1 MVNLMHR
8 ITSYRYINNY
18 KDKTVLFLHG
28 WGCNYTYFT
37 NIANKIDNAN
47 CLLIDLLNFGDS
59 EIIDKPLTFND
70 YVDSIV
76 SFLREKQIK
85 VDIIVGH
92 SFGGKLAIY
101 LTKYIDISCLVL
113 FAPSIYN
120 KRRGLKYYSKI
131 LFYKIIK
138 KVKCFKKYLNCFG
151 SDDYK
156 NLNGSMKKT
165 MSNII
170 NFSVTEQV
178 KNYNNPILLIFGN
191 NDNITPLYLAK
202 KIKKKAKNAYLFKIE
217 GEHFA
222 FLNNN
227 LFSLNIIKTMV
238 EKI

>member
-1 MVNLMHR
+1 MVILMHR

-18 KDKTVLFLHG
+18 KDKTILFLHG

-47 CLLIDLLNFGDS
+47 CLLIDLLNFGES
-59 EIIDKPLTFND
+59 ITIDEPLTFND
-70 YVDSIV
+70 YIDSIV
-76 SFLREKQIK
+76 NFLKEKQIK
-85 VDIIVGH
+85 IDIIVGH
-92 SFGGKLAIY
+92 SFGGKIAIY
-101 LTKYIDISCLVL
+101 LTKYIDTSCLIL

-138 KVKCFKKYLNCFG
+138 KVKCFKKYLNNFG

-156 NLNGSMKKT
+156 SLSGPMKKT
-165 MSNII
+165 MSNIV
-170 NFSVTEQV
+170 NFNVDEQV
-178 KNYNNPILLIFGN
+178 KNYSNPILLIFGN

-202 KIKKKAKNAYLFKIE
+202 RIKKRAKNAYLFKIE
-217 GEHFA
+217 GDHFA
-222 FLNNN
+222 FLNNS

>member
-1 MVNLMHR
+1 MHR
-8 ITSYRYINNY
+8 ITSYKYINNY
-18 KDKTVLFLHG
+18 KDKTILFLHG

-59 EIIDKPLTFND
+59 EIIDEPLTFND

-76 SFLREKQIK
+76 SFLKEKQIK

-101 LTKYIDISCLVL
+101 LTKYIEASCLIL

-138 KVKCFKKYLNCFG
+138 RIKIFKKYLNKFG

-156 NLNGSMKKT
+156 SLSGSMKKT
-165 MSNII
+165 MSNIV
-170 NFSVTEQV
+170 NFSVAEQV
-178 KNYNNPILLIFGN
+178 EKYNNPILLIFGS

-202 KIKKKAKNAYLFKIE
+202 KIKKKAKDAYLFKIA
-217 GEHFA
+217 GDHFA
-222 FLNNN
+222 FLRNT
-227 LFSLNIIKTMV
+227 LFSLNIIKMMV